1 MTWTHW
7 RCSGRESS
15 TWKTNSSTPISSTI
29 SKTISMTPTST
40 DLIFSSFF
48 NFGDQYCLLCL
59 RILLFCFNYQLNIMN
74 GIVFDCYGRFCEN

>member
-40 DLIFSSFF
+40 DLIFSSF
-48 NFGDQYCLLCL
+48 L
-59 RILLFCFNYQLNIMN
+59 ILETNIVYYVSGFSCSALTIN
-74 GIVFDCYGRFCEN
+74 

>member
-15 TWKTNSSTPISSTI
+15 TWKTSSSTPISSTI

-40 DLIFSSFF
+40 DLIFSSF
-48 NFGDQYCLLCL
+48 L
-59 RILLFCFNYQLNIMN
+59 ILETNIVYYVSGFSCSALTIN
-74 GIVFDCYGRFCEN
+74 